1 VFELCAW
8 LEHKGL
14 QLLMPMNKGGTLS
27 VVGIKIAMVHAD
39 HSSGYVDDGRMI
51 YLGEPVGY
59 VLRFEDGLTVYF
71 AGDTALFGD
80 MRLIKELYAPRIAF
94 LPIGDR
100 FTMGPESAARACEVL
115 GVRQVV
121 PMHYGTFPVLTGTPA
136 RLRQLVEPRGVAVL
150 ELKPGRRGMKLG
162 SRDSGVGIQGLG
174 VWIWG
179 PSLDLLLVGV
189 YAGVNGNGIPF
200 RIVE

>member
-1 VFELCAW
+1 
-8 LEHKGL
+8 
-14 QLLMPMNKGGTLS
+14 
-27 VVGIKIAMVHAD
+27 
-39 HSSGYVDDGRMI
+39 MI

-59 VLRFEDGLTVYF
+59 VLRFQDGLTVYF

-136 RLRQLVEPRGVAVL
+136 RLRQLVELRGVAVL
-150 ELKPGRRGMKLG
+150 ELKPGETRHE
-162 SRDSGVGIQGLG
+162 SRESGVGSRVFDSGFGIRALISCWSACMLG
-174 VWIWG
+174 
-179 PSLDLLLVGV
+179 
-189 YAGVNGNGIPF
+189 
-200 RIVE
+200 

>member
-1 VFELCAW
+1 MILITHGHVDHIGDALSVGRATRAPTIGVFELCAW
-8 LEHKGL
+8 LERKGL

-80 MRLIKELYAPRIAF
+80 MRLIKETLCASDRVSADRRPFYDGSRI
-94 LPIGDR
+94 G
-100 FTMGPESAARACEVL
+100 G
-115 GVRQVV
+115 
-121 PMHYGTFPVLTGTPA
+121 
-136 RLRQLVEPRGVAVL
+136 
-150 ELKPGRRGMKLG
+150 PGRARC
-162 SRDSGVGIQGLG
+162 
-174 VWIWG
+174 
-179 PSLDLLLVGV
+179 
-189 YAGVNGNGIPF
+189 
-200 RIVE
+200 